1 MEEMIILIIFII
13 CFLGVWVTKLSR
25 KVTQLEYEIAV
36 AQMRFEKEYREVL
49 IIIQNSAE
57 ANRIGYTELTKL
69 VSKQVTDDIENIG
82 NLESKFNNLEKY
94 VFESVRIITNEIEKN
109 KKKTEEQK

>member
-25 KVTQLEYEIAV
+25 KVTQLEYEICA

-109 KKKTEEQK
+109 RKKTEEQK

>member
-1 MEEMIILIIFII
+1 MILIIFII

-25 KVTQLEYEIAV
+25 KVTQLEYEIAA
-36 AQMRFEKEYREVL
+36 AQMHFEKAYREVL
-49 IIIQNSAE
+49 IIMQNSAE

-69 VSKQVTDDIENIG
+69 VSKQVTDDIENMG
-82 NLESKFNNLEKY
+82 NLERKFNNLEKY

-109 KKKTEEQK
+109 RKKTEEQK

>member
-1 MEEMIILIIFII
+1 M
-13 CFLGVWVTKLSR
+13 SR
-25 KVTQLEYEIAV
+25 KVTQLEYEIAA

-49 IIIQNSAE
+49 IIMQNSAE

-94 VFESVRIITNEIEKN
+94 VFESVRTITNEIAKIEGEQGEK
-109 KKKTEEQK
+109 K